1 MRMRAMM
8 AAVIGLGGTIAFS
21 ACALREAESPAAAQV
36 ERAETAADHAAIA
49 QQYAKEAA
57 ELRGKAVMH
66 DVMLR
71 AYEKGPTY
79 QKVRHNVR
87 RKAFAAAMV
96 KHCRNLIHYYT
107 QAAAEAE
114 AMAQDHRELA
124 AKESQ

>member
-1 MRMRAMM
+1 MRTRAMM
-8 AAVIGLGGTIAFS
+8 VAVIALVGTIAFS
-21 ACALREAESPAAAQV
+21 ACALRKAEGPAAAQV
-36 ERAETAADHAAIA
+36 ERAETGTDHAAVA
-49 QQYAKEAA
+49 EQYAKEAA

-79 QKVRHNVR
+79 QKVR
-87 RKAFAAAMV
+87 RKRSTAAMV
-96 KHCRNLIHYYT
+96 KHCRNLIYHYM

-114 AMAQDHRELA
+114 AMAQEHRELA